1 MYDVDGNG
9 VIELQEMVKIVAS
22 IYKMMGENQVMVMTM
37 MMIMMLM
44 GDNQV
49 TAMNVSFDSFVL
61 STGCCYGGGRPG
73 GKGIRHIPGKPCHSY
88 NLWDFQCILYT

>member
-37 MMIMMLM
+37 MMIMMMMAMTMMMMTMMAQDKLKFRWTFNSS
-44 GDNQV
+44 GPEAEFLSLPAAQV
-49 TAMNVSFDSFVL
+49 K
-61 STGCCYGGGRPG
+61 Y
-73 GKGIRHIPGKPCHSY
+73 I
-88 NLWDFQCILYT
+88 